1 MRPPSFDGRM
11 YVQRSA
17 QQGIQVGLRR
27 GDGGDTEL
35 LHQVVEHVGR
45 EEGGEGGA
53 QADVADAQVQ

>member
-17 QQGIQVGLRR
+17 QQGVQVGLRR

-53 QADVADAQVQ
+53 